1 MGIGIGRVALWQPLR
16 STPANAGPASFSG
29 PFPNAI
35 ANLSGWWDAGDL
47 SAARNP
53 TGAPVSSWNN
63 PVSGLIDKSGNGVA
77 LTSYSFATA
86 AGPPAMTPRLSGLY
100 GGAGRVSGGS
110 GTFAPALDLDQ
121 GFQIAK
127 VPFQAGANW
136 TRYIVWSRPN
146 WRQNSG
152 RDASP
157 ITLLASGSVPVLQA
171 DGATGQGRL
180 LLFPGSNCQTA
191 LTASLTRRHTHS
203 IILRNRSGLG
213 VDVWL
218 DDTQVASGVGNPL
231 PSNNAS
237 PMTLLHD
244 TTYLGGAQCWF
255 HEAATWER
263 ALSDVDITTLLQC
276 GTRWIRGNRR
286 GVLLVINGQS
296 NAVNYALND
305 GAAALLAQ
313 GVAWH
318 LGALAGNVL
327 ATTGAPG
334 SYTMISGH
342 GLYTA
347 VNGIYAASFVN
358 QPGDGSNPST
368 WQLGADGL
376 ATQTA
381 IAALKPEDQGDICAL
396 VWPWS
401 ETDSL
406 RDYSEKS
413 TFMGAAERFLSLE
426 RGMLGRS
433 AASLPLIWWNAI
445 PYGMPGGM
453 QMHREVVALLS
464 ADPAQNVVIG
474 NPQTADSNARGSS
487 WNPTTGLATGGDAPH
502 RDGADNQRFA
512 RLAVPVVARAVLA
525 AGWGDAFSAIPSGLP
540 ASGGPKIVHAYRQ
553 DNATL
558 QLTIHHD
565 AGSDLIVPLQA
576 SSGAGFSV
584 MDGGSTAN
592 PGVMVTAIGCT
603 RIDATHLQ
611 LTLARPLQNPSAACG
626 LYYPYGNTTIGRGNA
641 VTDNFSSLM
650 PPVGWDI
657 AGDLGSGWKVDFPLA
672 ATAAPIPLSD
682 STG

>member
-1 MGIGIGRVALWQPLR
+1 MSVALVAPGRPMGIGIGRVALWQPLR

-445 PYGMPGGM
+445 P
-453 QMHREVVALLS
+453 
-464 ADPAQNVVIG
+464 
-474 NPQTADSNARGSS
+474 
-487 WNPTTGLATGGDAPH
+487 
-502 RDGADNQRFA
+502 
-512 RLAVPVVARAVLA
+512 
-525 AGWGDAFSAIPSGLP
+525 
-540 ASGGPKIVHAYRQ
+540 
-553 DNATL
+553 
-558 QLTIHHD
+558 
-565 AGSDLIVPLQA
+565 
-576 SSGAGFSV
+576 
-584 MDGGSTAN
+584 
-592 PGVMVTAIGCT
+592 
-603 RIDATHLQ
+603 
-611 LTLARPLQNPSAACG
+611 
-626 LYYPYGNTTIGRGNA
+626 
-641 VTDNFSSLM
+641 
-650 PPVGWDI
+650 
-657 AGDLGSGWKVDFPLA
+657 
-672 ATAAPIPLSD
+672 
-682 STG
+682 